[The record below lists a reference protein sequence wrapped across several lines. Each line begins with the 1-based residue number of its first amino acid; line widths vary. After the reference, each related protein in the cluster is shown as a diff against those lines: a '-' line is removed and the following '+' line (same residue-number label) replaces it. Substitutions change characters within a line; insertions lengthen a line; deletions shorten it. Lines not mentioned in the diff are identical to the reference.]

1 MFSLSNKINFR
12 SSKKPKSISEK
23 ISELFTVESLADPEN
38 DPTDET
44 TARTS
49 EITVD
54 EIDVSHKFSD
64 IRKRNSVLLK
74 DIDQKYRGVVSKRSL
89 DNDSE
94 DGNSE
99 EEEGDSE
106 DEDDSEG
113 NFVKSNKLN
122 YSENGDF
129 DESNSDEDENE
140 DEDDDDDDDGDENSS
155 EDEINSDEEDELIQ
169 HDNLLVTNPEES
181 NVNKGVCVKSQLRIW
196 EKMLEMRIHSQKM
209 LLTANSYPSSDYFEK
224 FSSDEKFIEQSNLAA
239 ENVESLLGNLLELQ
253 STLISRFSET
263 ADLKIRKR
271 KLNNHI
277 ADDQLSKK
285 QKFNDY
291 TNVLESNFTEY
302 RPYVHSVVQKWYD
315 RTKTFSTI
323 NSKQN
328 KNLSDFNVVK
338 KIENILANK
347 SELIKKTQLYKGGY
361 KLFGDEDDEIPI
373 MNEGDVRENQVY
385 KTEIYDDTDF
395 YHQILRELIE
405 FKTNSLTNPLEI
417 SKQYA
422 ELQKLRQKMKKK
434 VDTRASK
441 GRKIR

>member
-1 MFSLSNKINFR
+1 M
-12 SSKKPKSISEK
+12 
-23 ISELFTVESLADPEN
+23 ESLADPEN

-74 DIDQKYRGVVSKRSL
+74 DVDQKYRGVVSKRSL
-89 DNDSE
+89 DDDSEDNDSE
-94 DGNSE
+94 E
-99 EEEGDSE
+99 EDE
-106 DEDDSEG
+106 DDDLSEDDSEG
-113 NFVKSNKLN
+113 EFVKSNKLN

-129 DESNSDEDENE
+129 NESNSDEDE
-140 DEDDDDDDDGDENSS
+140 DEGSDNDDDDDDENNSENS
-155 EDEINSDEEDELIQ
+155 ENSDEEDELIQ
-169 HDNLLVTNPEES
+169 DDNLLVTNPEES
-181 NVNKGVCVKSQLRIW
+181 NVNKGVSVKNQLRIW

-224 FSSDEKFIEQSNLAA
+224 FSTDEQFIEQSNLAA

-253 STLISRFSET
+253 STLISKFPET
-263 ADLKIRKR
+263 EDLKIRKR
-271 KLNNHI
+271 KLNKHT

-291 TNVLESNFTEY
+291 TNVLQSNFTEY

-315 RTKTFSTI
+315 RTKTFSTV

-347 SELIKKTQLYKGGY
+347 GDLIKKTQLYKGGY

-373 MNEGDVRENQVY
+373 MNEGEVRENEVY

-417 SKQYA
+417 SKQFA